1 MTNKVVLERVLADIA
16 TAKVGETTAHSSYV
30 SGLFE
35 DGKQEGAVEPNEVLL
50 RVLNDIQAS
59 SPGETTAHSSY
70 VSGLFED

>member
-16 TAKVGETTAHSSYV
+16 AAKVGDTTAHSSYV

-35 DGKQEGAVEPNEVLL
+35 DGKQEVEAESNEVLL
-50 RVLNDIQAS
+50 RVLRDIQIS